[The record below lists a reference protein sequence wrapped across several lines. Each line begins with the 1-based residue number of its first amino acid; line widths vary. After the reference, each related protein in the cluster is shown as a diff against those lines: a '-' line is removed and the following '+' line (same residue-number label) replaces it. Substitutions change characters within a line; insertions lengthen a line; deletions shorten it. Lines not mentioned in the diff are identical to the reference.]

1 MKKFI
6 MNISRRLLLIP
17 ILIIFSYPSSSA
29 RAEFL
34 GAIGGIEG
42 VEGSTVPPI
51 LGMSGETGLKEG
63 EGVAMLEYD
72 YARGVYLFGKKI
84 EDASAEFQVPPDANR
99 GTERTERVFRLAY
112 GVTSRLNVGA
122 SVPFVEQRSRFTS
135 DPSTG
140 LAEDQQSH
148 GIGNVSFAGKYQ
160 FSSRPNLAVRLSVSL
175 PGGYEVGNDFLTV
188 ETDLAYSTILAGT
201 SFHLQGG
208 YAMTGKDRQDR
219 DHLDTAVANLA
230 AARTIGERFS
240 ADLELN
246 YQYLTGT
253 DGLKDVVGGYINPP
267 RQKALDLIPGFV
279 VQIKDNLTFAA
290 TVDFALDTTLAF
302 GYDTAY
308 SFKLAY
314 RF

>member
-1 MKKFI
+1 
-6 MNISRRLLLIP
+6 MNISRRFFLIP
-17 ILIIFSYPSSSA
+17 VLIAFIPVLPSSA

-63 EGVAMLEYD
+63 EGVVMLEYD
-72 YARGVYLFGKKI
+72 YSRGVYLFGKKI
-84 EDASAEFQVPPDANR
+84 EDPSKEFQIPTSDPNR

-112 GVTSRLNVGA
+112 GVTSRLNIGT
-122 SVPFVEQRSRFTS
+122 SVPFVEQRSRFPLT
-135 DPSTG
+135 PTG
-140 LAEDQQSH
+140 PAEELDSH

-160 FSSRPNLAVRLSVSL
+160 FSSQPNLAIRLSWTL
-175 PGGYEVGNDFLTV
+175 PGGYAVGDDFQRV
-188 ETDLAYSTILAGT
+188 GTDLAYSTILAGT
-201 SFHLQGG
+201 SFHVQGG
-208 YAMTGKDRQDR
+208 YQWTGRDRQDR
-219 DHLDTAVANLA
+219 ERLDTAVANLA
-230 AARTIGERFS
+230 VARTFGERFS

-253 DGLKDVVGGYINPP
+253 DGLKGVVYVNPP
-267 RQKALDLIPGFV
+267 GQKALDLIPGFV
-279 VQIKDNLTFAA
+279 VQIKDHLTFAA

-302 GYDTAY
+302 GYDTSY

-314 RF
+314 KF